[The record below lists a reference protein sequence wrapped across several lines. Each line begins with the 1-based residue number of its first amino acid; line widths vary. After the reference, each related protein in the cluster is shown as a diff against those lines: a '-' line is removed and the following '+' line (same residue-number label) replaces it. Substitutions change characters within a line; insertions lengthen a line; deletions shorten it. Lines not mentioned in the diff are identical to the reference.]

1 MNIDWDHIKHYGK
14 DKSKSQIQLQK
25 KEEQPI
31 GTLKTKK
38 RKVIQ
43 LQDVS
48 LSVQN
53 VLMSILRWL
62 RDFISKEPKMAEKGR
77 EFVSLRHW
85 LLQGLTEEKENLQNE
100 QITSNLKSPLKVKR
114 RRSHSEESDI
124 EGNSNESSNALE
136 KLKRR
141 RVSDMEEK

>member
-1 MNIDWDHIKHYGK
+1 RNKEQGELTDQEQNSFVNWSENNKNIGDDEDDDEEDQLQIQGQATDEMLEIIAPMNPVLWQKLLPHMNIDWDHIKHYGK

-25 KEEQPI
+25 KEEQPM

-62 RDFISKEPKMAEKGR
+62 RDFISKEPKMA
-77 EFVSLRHW
+77 
-85 LLQGLTEEKENLQNE
+85 
-100 QITSNLKSPLKVKR
+100 
-114 RRSHSEESDI
+114 
-124 EGNSNESSNALE
+124 
-136 KLKRR
+136 
-141 RVSDMEEK
+141 